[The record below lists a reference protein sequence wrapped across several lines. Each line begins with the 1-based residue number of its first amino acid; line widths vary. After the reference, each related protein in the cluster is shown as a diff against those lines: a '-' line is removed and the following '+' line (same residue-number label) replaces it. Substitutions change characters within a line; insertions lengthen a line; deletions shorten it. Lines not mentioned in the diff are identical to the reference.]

1 MRLTESRN
9 ARSEQLLMVLT
20 VYRAANQLRMAAREH
35 LNGSECSKAQ
45 LFFWYEIL
53 AYGAEYNWANLI
65 LITDWPWSHVI

>member
-9 ARSEQLLMVLT
+9 ARSEQLLMMLT

-45 LFFWYEIL
+45 LFF
-53 AYGAEYNWANLI
+53 
-65 LITDWPWSHVI
+65 